1 MIRTFHHHLPTAL
14 PRAARSPASPRR
26 RYLAFGAGAA
36 SAAITLP
43 LLATPALV
51 VARPP
56 VATRQTL
63 GYRETEH
70 VRHYYAT
77 TRL

>member
-1 MIRTFHHHLPTAL
+1 MITTLHHNVSVAL
-14 PRAARSPASPRR
+14 SRATRSLDTHRR
-26 RYLAFGAGAA
+26 RFLAFGAGAV
-36 SAAITLP
+36 SAAITVP
-43 LLATPALV
+43 VLATPALV

-70 VRHYYAT
+70 VRHYYRT